1 VIPAEQ
7 KVHQGSGTE
16 HPVELPDEVDEKA
29 HQGEDG
35 QRHQESAA
43 QYEILVAIGPVVLEE
58 PPQLEEPEQAHRHDV
73 DHDRAQGDVEEG
85 PDEEETAH
93 GQGTHEARDQ
103 AQLEPRA
110 AEPDDRSG
118 RGRGEFPG
126 EVRGHPPDD
135 PVDEQG
141 RSDPAAR
148 DPEGGPCRVKGSP

>member
-1 VIPAEQ
+1 MKSLKRTQ
-7 KVHQGSGTE
+7 

-35 QRHQESAA
+35 QRHHESAA
-43 QYEILVAIGPVVLEE
+43 QHEILVALGLVVLEE
-58 PPQLEEPEQAHRHDV
+58 PAQLEAPEQAHRHRV
-73 DHDRAQGDVEEG
+73 DDHGAQGDVEEG

-93 GQGTHEARDQ
+93 GQGPHVARDQ

-110 AEPDDRSG
+110 AEPDDRAG
-118 RGRGEFPG
+118 RGRGELPG

-148 DPEGGPCRVKGSP
+148 DPEGGLGRVKGSP